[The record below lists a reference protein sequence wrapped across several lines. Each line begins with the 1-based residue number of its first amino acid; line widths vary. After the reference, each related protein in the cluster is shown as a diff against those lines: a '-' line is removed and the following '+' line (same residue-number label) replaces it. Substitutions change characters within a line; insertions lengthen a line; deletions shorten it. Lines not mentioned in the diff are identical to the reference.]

1 MLNITNH
8 QENANQ
14 NHEEI
19 PLTCHDAYHKKD
31 KIQEVLVRMQRK
43 GNPLTLLVAMQLSTA
58 TTKNSVEA
66 P

>member
-8 QENANQ
+8 QENVNQ

-31 KIQEVLVRMQRK
+31 KIQ
-43 GNPLTLLVAMQLSTA
+43 LSVSEDAEKREPSRFVGRNVT
-58 TTKNSVEA
+58 
-66 P
+66 